1 MIIFLAMPSS
11 VCNDKSSRRSE
22 TTAPVGDLEIY
33 YEIRGQREPLLM
45 IMGLGGHTLDWG
57 WVLPQELEKRYCII
71 MFDNRGAGRSQQPI
85 GPYSIAQMA
94 RDTAGLM
101 DRLGLEKANVF
112 GVSMGGMIAQQLAID
127 RPQRVMKLVLGCTSP
142 GGKDQMLAPREI
154 QQYLEPRKDL
164 DLYDAL
170 WWAAP
175 AGMPPEFIRDHPEI
189 VVRKNRAN
197 MRYPSSLVAYEAQL
211 AAFRNFSAEGRLSD
225 IQAPTLVLAGS
236 KDVLIPPENSRIIAE
251 QITGAI
257 RREIDGAGHLFWISH
272 PQETLSILCEFL
284 G

>member
-1 MIIFLAMPSS
+1 MIIFLAMPPSG
-11 VCNDKSSRRSE
+11 CNEKSSRSSE
-22 TTAPVGDLEIY
+22 TTALVGDLEMY
-33 YEIRGQREPLLM
+33 YEVRGQGVPLLM

-57 WVLPQELEKRYCII
+57 WVLPQELEKRYRII
-71 MFDNRGAGRSQQPI
+71 MFDNRGAGRSQQPT

-127 RPQRVMKLVLGCTSP
+127 QPQRVMKLVLGCTSP
-142 GGKDQMLAPREI
+142 GRQDRILAPQEI

-197 MRYPSSLVAYEAQL
+197 MQHPSSLEAYEAQL
-211 AAFRNFSAEGRLSD
+211 AAFRNFSAEGRISA
-225 IQAPTLVLAGS
+225 IRAETLVLAGS
-236 KDVLIPPENSRIIAE
+236 RDVLIPPENSRMIAE
-251 QITGAI
+251 QISGAV
-257 RREIDGAGHLFWISH
+257 RREIHGAGHLFWISH
-272 PQETLSILCEFL
+272 PQETLSILSEFF

>member
-1 MIIFLAMPSS
+1 MIIFLAMPPSG
-11 VCNDKSSRRSE
+11 CGEKSSRSE
-22 TTAPVGDLEIY
+22 TTALVGDLEMY
-33 YEIRGQREPLLM
+33 CEARGQGEPLLM

-57 WVLPQELEKRYCII
+57 WVLPQELEKRYRIL

-94 RDTAGLM
+94 RDTVGLM

-112 GVSMGGMIAQQLAID
+112 CVSMGGMIAQQLAMNQ
-127 RPQRVMKLVLGCTSP
+127 PQRVMKLILGCTSP
-142 GGKDQMLAPREI
+142 GGQDQILAPPEI

-164 DLYDAL
+164 ELYDAL

-189 VVRKNRAN
+189 VVRKIRAN
-197 MRYPSSLVAYEAQL
+197 MQYPSRLEAYEAQL
-211 AAFRNFSAEGRLSD
+211 TAFRNFSAEGLLSA
-225 IQAPTLVLAGS
+225 IRAPTLIIAGS
-236 KDVLIPPENSRIIAE
+236 EDLLIPPENSRIIAE
-251 QITGAI
+251 QIPGAV
-257 RREIDGAGHLFWISH
+257 RREIEGAGHLFWISH
-272 PQETLSILCEFL
+272 PQETLSILSEFL

>member
-1 MIIFLAMPSS
+1 MAYR
-11 VCNDKSSRRSE
+11 N
-22 TTAPVGDLEIY
+22 VGDIRMY
-33 YEIRGQREPLLM
+33 YEIHGQGEPLLL

-57 WVLPQELEKRYCII
+57 WTLPQQLSQHYQVI
-71 MFDNRGAGRSQQPI
+71 MFDNRGAGRSQQPP
-85 GPYSIAQMA
+85 GPYNIAQMA
-94 RDTAGLM
+94 WDTLGLM
-101 DRLGLEKANVF
+101 DSLEVENAYFF

-127 RPQRVMKLVLGCTSP
+127 RPRRVTKLALGCTSP
-142 GGKDQMLAPREI
+142 GGQDQISAPAEI
-154 QQYLEPRKDL
+154 QRYLEPRKDL

-175 AGMPPEFIRDHPEI
+175 AGLTPEFISDRPEI

-197 MRYPSSLVAYEAQL
+197 MLHPCSLEAYEAQL
-211 AAFRNFSAEGRLSD
+211 AAYRSFSAGCRLSA

-236 KDVLIPPENSRIIAE
+236 RDVLIPPDNSRKIAE
-251 QITGAI
+251 LIPGAI

-272 PQETLSILCEFL
+272 PDETLLELTSFL